1 MQILKQKKKLLKFFG
16 GIENDTRKNMG
27 THKRRK
33 KTKKGIPRPHSRLR
47 GLGRKTQR
55 KLPGGLL
62 GMNNKVKEE
71 YKYWLKKLDQTD
83 QHNEKKEI
91 IQKLISL
98 EQTTN
103 QAYGI
108 KTGGTHT

>member
-1 MQILKQKKKLLKFFG
+1 
-16 GIENDTRKNMG
+16 
-27 THKRRK
+27 
-33 KTKKGIPRPHSRLR
+33 
-47 GLGRKTQR
+47 
-55 KLPGGLL
+55 
-62 GMNNKVKEE
+62 MNNNSKIKEE
-71 YKYWLKKLDQTD
+71 YKYWLKKLDQTN

-103 QAYGI
+103 HAYGI

>member
-1 MQILKQKKKLLKFFG
+1 
-16 GIENDTRKNMG
+16 
-27 THKRRK
+27 
-33 KTKKGIPRPHSRLR
+33 
-47 GLGRKTQR
+47 
-55 KLPGGLL
+55 
-62 GMNNKVKEE
+62 MNNNSKIKEE
-71 YKYWLKKLDQTD
+71 YKYWLKKLDQTN